1 MTKSTTEKMDTVTA
15 DTHKPVELCFITPL
29 NGVNKV
35 VTTNFTI
42 SQMFGIYIERV
53 NALIG
58 LAKELPAKNITHGDF
73 EYMDD
78 GTDCI
83 IMTREFFLTIPF
95 LRGEHVKQA
104 FLDSFDEVE
113 SALLFLNELNENEAS
128 AQQELDNLLTKYLSG
143 MQLEEMICLH
153 DDGLISATSLLSE
166 LYMAV
171 NDGCLFIA
179 DRCPLVNYP
188 VIQKLKSAVNDIPYF
203 FTETRLSTMI
213 RLYPSKLNDDDLIAI
228 TDTNF

>member
-1 MTKSTTEKMDTVTA
+1 
-15 DTHKPVELCFITPL
+15 
-29 NGVNKV
+29 
-35 VTTNFTI
+35 
-42 SQMFGIYIERV
+42 MFGIYIERV

-58 LAKELPAKNITHGDF
+58 LAKELPAKNITNLDF
-73 EYMDD
+73 EYIDD
-78 GTDCI
+78 GAGCI

-95 LRGEHVKQA
+95 LRSIYIKEL
-104 FLDSFDEVE
+104 FLNAFDEVE
-113 SALLFLNELNENEAS
+113 SALLFMNELNENEAS

-188 VIQKLKSAVNDIPYF
+188 VIKQFKDAVNDIPYF

-213 RLYPSKLNDDDLIAI
+213 RLYPSKLYDDELI
-228 TDTNF
+228 TDTDF